1 MKVDLLAHTII
12 TDAALDLLPPL
23 APRDQ
28 SHTTSPDHLAEVA
41 GRQCYKSWHRPN
53 EKTAEN
59 VDYLA
64 HILEIDHT
72 SIMEHSM
79 ATFRLTGVSRNLL
92 VELTRHRHLSPSV
105 VSQRYVDESF
115 GQFIVPPDLAD
126 NAETFESIIESMRR
140 HHAQSRQLYGTI
152 VAAMTQNGYK
162 RKQARQAARSVLPG
176 GHETE
181 IIITGN
187 IRAWRHVISMRY
199 SIHADVEICRMAGEI
214 LAHLREIAPNQVQDI
229 EDDPRS

>member
-1 MKVDLLAHTII
+1 MKVELLAHTIVTI
-12 TDAALDLLPPL
+12 DTLNLLPPHS
-23 APRDQ
+23 PVHGDK
-28 SHTTSPDHLAEVA
+28 TTSADHLAEAA

-59 VDYLA
+59 ADYLA

-72 SIMEHSM
+72 SIMEHAT

-105 VSQRYVDESF
+105 VSQRYVDESL

-126 NAETFESIIESMRR
+126 DPDMDEIIKDMIS
-140 HHAQSRQLYGTI
+140 HHSKMTHLYAKT
-152 VAAMTQNGYK
+152 VKAMTAKGYT
-162 RKQARQAARSVLPG
+162 RKQARQAARAILPG

-181 IIITGN
+181 IIVTGN
-187 IRAWRHVISMRY
+187 IRAWRHVIHMRY
-199 SIHADVEICRMAGEI
+199 SVHADVEICRVAGEI